1 MKKEK
6 IDLFYGALLHDIGK
20 VIQRATGERKKHALV
35 GADWFDE
42 IADNQVISDQ
52 IRYHMANYQS
62 DKLGNDHL
70 AYITYIA
77 DNIASGVDRRQS
89 NEESDEEASAKIW
102 DTYTNQADIFNVFGV
117 QTDKRYFKPT
127 VLNLKSEPNFAS
139 ATYEPFSKG
148 DYAAIATRI
157 KNELAEFEFNQ
168 AQIDSLLNLFEATLS
183 FVPSSTNTK
192 EIADISLAE
201 HSRLTAAFALAIFDY
216 LEDKGRHNYKEDLF
230 TKASAFYEQEAF
242 LLASFDL
249 SGIQDFIYNI
259 ATSGAAKQLKAR
271 SLYLDFMSEY
281 IADSLLDKLGLNRAN
296 LLYVGGGHA
305 YFVLANTEKTVETL
319 VQFEKDF
326 NQFLLANFQT
336 RLYVAFGWGSF
347 AAKDIM
353 SELNSPESYRQVYQ
367 KASRMISEK
376 KISRYDYQTL
386 MLLNRGGKSSEKECD
401 ICHSVDNLVDS
412 KHLVDSEKKNQKVCV
427 ICQGLYCFSKEIAH
441 NHFIITKNKGLPIG
455 PNACLKGIAF
465 EKLSQEDFSRV
476 YVKNDYKAGTVK
488 ATHVFVGDYQ
498 HTTIDKYADLSK
510 NENKLGIKR
519 LAVVRLDVDDLGA
532 AFMAGFSQQG
542 NGQYSTL
549 SRSATFS
556 RSMSLFF
563 KVYINQFASEKK
575 LSIIYAGGDDVFAIG
590 SWQDIIAF
598 TVELRQNFIKWTN
611 GKLTLSAGI
620 GLFADKTPI
629 SLMAHQTG
637 ELEEAAK
644 GNEKDSISLFSSD
657 YTFKFDQFITNVYDD
672 KLEQIRYFFNHQD
685 ERGKNFI
692 YKLIEL
698 LRNYESEERMNVARL
713 AYYLTRL
720 EELTDKE
727 ERDKFKQFKKLFFKW
742 YTNNESD
749 RKEAEL
755 ALLLYVYEIRKD

>member
-89 NEESDEEASAKIW
+89 NEESDEDASAKIW
-102 DTYTNQADIFNVFGV
+102 DTYTNQADIFNVFGA

-139 ATYEPFSKG
+139 ETYEPFSKG
-148 DYAAIATRI
+148 DYAAIVTRI

-201 HSRLTAAFALAIFDY
+201 HSRLTAAFALAIYDY

-230 TKASAFYEQEAF
+230 TKASAFYEEEAF

-386 MLLNRGGKSSEKECD
+386 MLLNRGGKSSERECE
-401 ICHSVDNLVDS
+401 ICHSVENLVSYHD
-412 KHLVDSEKKNQKVCV
+412 QKVCN
-427 ICQGLYCFSKEIAH
+427 ICRGLYQFSKEITH
-441 NHFIITKNKGLPIG
+441 DHFIITENEGLPIG
-455 PNACLKGIAF
+455 PNACLKGLAF
-465 EKLSQEDFSRV
+465 EELSHQDFSRV

-498 HTTIDKYADLSK
+498 CDEIYNYAALSK
-510 NENKLGIKR
+510 NENGLGIKR

-549 SRSATFS
+549 SRSSTFS

-563 KVYINQFASEKK
+563 KVYINQFASDKK

-698 LRNYESEERMNVARL
+698 LRNYESEEKMNVARL

>member
-62 DKLGNDHL
+62 DKLSNDHL

-102 DTYTNQADIFNVFGV
+102 DTYTNQADIFNVFGA

-139 ATYEPFSKG
+139 ETYEPFSKG
-148 DYAAIATRI
+148 DYAAIVTRI

-201 HSRLTAAFALAIFDY
+201 HSRLTAAFALAIYDY

-230 TKASAFYEQEAF
+230 TKASAFYEEEAF

-386 MLLNRGGKSSEKECD
+386 MLLNRGGKSSERECE
-401 ICHSVDNLVDS
+401 ICHSVENLVSYHD
-412 KHLVDSEKKNQKVCV
+412 QKVCD
-427 ICQGLYCFSKEIAH
+427 ICRDLYQFSKEIAH
-441 NHFIITKNKGLPIG
+441 DHFIITENEGLPIG
-455 PNACLKGIAF
+455 PNACLKGLAF
-465 EKLSQEDFSRV
+465 EKLSQESFSRV

-488 ATHVFVGDYQ
+488 ATHVFIGDYQ
-498 HTTIDKYADLSK
+498 CDEIYNYAALSK
-510 NENKLGIKR
+510 NENGLGIKR

-563 KVYINQFASEKK
+563 KVYINQFASDKK

-644 GNEKDSISLFSSD
+644 VNEKDSISLFSSD

-698 LRNYESEERMNVARL
+698 LRNYESEEKMNVARL

>member
-89 NEESDEEASAKIW
+89 NEESDEDASAKIW
-102 DTYTNQADIFNVFGV
+102 DTYTNQADIFNVFGA

-139 ATYEPFSKG
+139 ETYEPFSKG
-148 DYAAIATRI
+148 DYAAIVTRI

-201 HSRLTAAFALAIFDY
+201 HSRLTADFALAIYDY

-230 TKASAFYEQEAF
+230 TKASAFYEEEAF

-386 MLLNRGGKSSEKECD
+386 MLLNRGGKSSERECE
-401 ICHSVDNLVDS
+401 ICHSVENLVS
-412 KHLVDSEKKNQKVCV
+412 YHEQKVCN
-427 ICQGLYCFSKEIAH
+427 ICRGLYQFSKEITH
-441 NHFIITKNKGLPIG
+441 DHFIITENEGLPIG
-455 PNACLKGIAF
+455 PNACLKGLAF
-465 EKLSQEDFSRV
+465 EELSHQDFSRV

-498 HTTIDKYADLSK
+498 CDEIYNYAALSK
-510 NENKLGIKR
+510 NENGLGIKR

-563 KVYINQFASEKK
+563 KVYINQFASDKK

-644 GNEKDSISLFSSD
+644 VNEKDSISLFSSD

-698 LRNYESEERMNVARL
+698 LRNYESEEKMNVARL

>member
-1 MKKEK
+1 M
-6 IDLFYGALLHDIGK
+6 
-20 VIQRATGERKKHALV
+20 
-35 GADWFDE
+35 
-42 IADNQVISDQ
+42 
-52 IRYHMANYQS
+52 
-62 DKLGNDHL
+62 
-70 AYITYIA
+70 
-77 DNIASGVDRRQS
+77 
-89 NEESDEEASAKIW
+89 
-102 DTYTNQADIFNVFGV
+102 
-117 QTDKRYFKPT
+117 
-127 VLNLKSEPNFAS
+127 
-139 ATYEPFSKG
+139 
-148 DYAAIATRI
+148 
-157 KNELAEFEFNQ
+157 
-168 AQIDSLLNLFEATLS
+168 
-183 FVPSSTNTK
+183 
-192 EIADISLAE
+192 
-201 HSRLTAAFALAIFDY
+201 
-216 LEDKGRHNYKEDLF
+216 
-230 TKASAFYEQEAF
+230 
-242 LLASFDL
+242 
-249 SGIQDFIYNI
+249 
-259 ATSGAAKQLKAR
+259 
-271 SLYLDFMSEY
+271 
-281 IADSLLDKLGLNRAN
+281 
-296 LLYVGGGHA
+296 
-305 YFVLANTEKTVETL
+305 
-319 VQFEKDF
+319 
-326 NQFLLANFQT
+326 
-336 RLYVAFGWGSF
+336 
-347 AAKDIM
+347 
-353 SELNSPESYRQVYQ
+353 
-367 KASRMISEK
+367 
-376 KISRYDYQTL
+376 
-386 MLLNRGGKSSEKECD
+386 
-401 ICHSVDNLVDS
+401 
-412 KHLVDSEKKNQKVCV
+412 
-427 ICQGLYCFSKEIAH
+427 YCFSKEIAH

-563 KVYINQFASEKK
+563 KVYINQFASDKK

-657 YTFKFDQFITNVYDD
+657 YTFKFDQFIANVYDD

-698 LRNYESEERMNVARL
+698 LRNHDRMNMARL

-720 EELTDKE
+720 EELTRETD
-727 ERDKFKQFKKLFFKW
+727 RNKFKTFKNLFYSW
-742 YTNNESD
+742 YTNKDDKD

-755 ALLLYVYEIRKD
+755 ALLLYIYEIRKD

>member
-148 DYAAIATRI
+148 DYAAIATCI

-319 VQFEKDF
+319 AQFEKDF

-336 RLYVAFGWGSF
+336 SLYVAFGWGSF

-575 LSIIYAGGDDVFAIG
+575 LTIIYAGGDDVFAIG

-644 GNEKDSISLFSSD
+644 SNEKDSISLFSSD
-657 YTFKFDQFITNVYDD
+657 YTFKFDQFITNIYDD

-698 LRNYESEERMNVARL
+698 LRNHDRMNMARL

-720 EELTDKE
+720 EELTRETD
-727 ERDKFKQFKKLFFKW
+727 RDKFKTFKNLFYSW
-742 YTNNESD
+742 YTNKDDKD

-755 ALLLYVYEIRKD
+755 ALLLYIYEIRKD

>member
-89 NEESDEEASAKIW
+89 NEESDEDASAKIW
-102 DTYTNQADIFNVFGV
+102 DTYTNQADIFNVFGA

-139 ATYEPFSKG
+139 ATCEPFSKG

-201 HSRLTAAFALAIFDY
+201 HSRLTAAFALAIYDY

-230 TKASAFYEQEAF
+230 TKASAFYEEEAF

-386 MLLNRGGKSSEKECD
+386 MLLNRGGKSSERECE
-401 ICHSVDNLVDS
+401 ICHSVENLVSYHD
-412 KHLVDSEKKNQKVCV
+412 QKVCD
-427 ICQGLYCFSKEIAH
+427 ICRGLYQFSKEIAH
-441 NHFIITKNKGLPIG
+441 DHFIITENEGLPIG
-455 PNACLKGIAF
+455 PNACLKGLAF
-465 EKLSQEDFSRV
+465 EKLSQESFSRV

-498 HTTIDKYADLSK
+498 CDEIYNYAALSK
-510 NENKLGIKR
+510 NENGLGIKR

-563 KVYINQFASEKK
+563 KVYINQFASDKK

-698 LRNYESEERMNVARL
+698 LRNHDRMNMARL

-720 EELTDKE
+720 EELTRETD
-727 ERDKFKQFKKLFFKW
+727 RDKFKTFKNLFYSW
-742 YTNNESD
+742 YTNKDDKD

>member
-102 DTYTNQADIFNVFGV
+102 DTYTNQADIFNVFGA

-148 DYAAIATRI
+148 DYAAIATHI

-201 HSRLTAAFALAIFDY
+201 HSRLTAAFALAIYDY

-230 TKASAFYEQEAF
+230 TKASAFYEEEAF

-367 KASRMISEK
+367 RASRMISDK

-386 MLLNRGGKSSEKECD
+386 MLLNRGGKSSERECE
-401 ICHSVDNLVDS
+401 ICHSVENLVSYHD
-412 KHLVDSEKKNQKVCV
+412 QKVCD
-427 ICQGLYCFSKEIAH
+427 ICRGLYQFSKEIAH
-441 NHFIITKNKGLPIG
+441 DHFIITENEGLPIG
-455 PNACLKGIAF
+455 PNACLKGLAF
-465 EKLSQEDFSRV
+465 EKLSHEAFSRV

-498 HTTIDKYADLSK
+498 CDEIYNYAGLSK
-510 NENKLGIKR
+510 NENGLGIKR

-563 KVYINQFASEKK
+563 KVYINQFARDKK

-644 GNEKDSISLFSSD
+644 SNEKDSISLFSSD

-698 LRNYESEERMNVARL
+698 LRNYDSEEKMNVARL

-720 EELTDKE
+720 EEVTRE
-727 ERDKFKQFKKLFFKW
+727 EDRSKFKTFKNLFYSW
-742 YTNNESD
+742 YTNKDDKD

>member
-42 IADNQVISDQ
+42 IADNQDISDQ

-62 DKLGNDHL
+62 DKLSNDHL

-89 NEESDEEASAKIW
+89 NEESDEETSAKIW
-102 DTYTNQADIFNVFGV
+102 DTYTNQADIFNVFGA

-168 AQIDSLLNLFEATLS
+168 TQIDSLLNLFEATLS

-201 HSRLTAAFALAIFDY
+201 HSRLTAAFALAIYDF

-230 TKASAFYEQEAF
+230 TKASAFYEEEAF

-281 IADSLLDKLGLNRAN
+281 LADSLLDKLGLNRAN

-401 ICHSVDNLVDS
+401 ICHFVENLVSYHD
-412 KHLVDSEKKNQKVCV
+412 QKVCD
-427 ICQGLYCFSKEIAH
+427 ICRGLYQFSKE
-441 NHFIITKNKGLPIG
+441 IG

-465 EKLSQEDFSRV
+465 EKLRQEDFSRV

-498 HTTIDKYADLSK
+498 YTTIDKYADLSK

-563 KVYINQFASEKK
+563 KVYINQFASDKK

-698 LRNYESEERMNVARL
+698 FRNYDSEEKMNVARL

>member
-1 MKKEK
+1 LKKEK

-62 DKLGNDHL
+62 DKLSNDHL

-102 DTYTNQADIFNVFGV
+102 DTYTNQADIFNVFGA

-139 ATYEPFSKG
+139 ETYEPFSKG
-148 DYAAIATRI
+148 DYAAIVTRI

-201 HSRLTAAFALAIFDY
+201 HSRLTAAFALAIYDY

-230 TKASAFYEQEAF
+230 TKASAFYEEEAF

-386 MLLNRGGKSSEKECD
+386 MLLNRGGKSSERECE
-401 ICHSVDNLVDS
+401 ICHSVENLVSYHD
-412 KHLVDSEKKNQKVCV
+412 QKVCD
-427 ICQGLYCFSKEIAH
+427 ICRDLYQFSKEIAH
-441 NHFIITKNKGLPIG
+441 DHFIITENEGLPIG
-455 PNACLKGIAF
+455 PNACLKGLAF
-465 EKLSQEDFSRV
+465 EKLSQESFSRV

-488 ATHVFVGDYQ
+488 ATHVFIGDYQ
-498 HTTIDKYADLSK
+498 CDEIYNYAALSK
-510 NENKLGIKR
+510 NENGLGIKR

-563 KVYINQFASEKK
+563 KVYINQFASDKK

-644 GNEKDSISLFSSD
+644 VNEKDSISLFSSD

-698 LRNYESEERMNVARL
+698 LRNYESEEKMNVARL

>member
-42 IADNQVISDQ
+42 IVDNQVISDQ

-62 DKLGNDHL
+62 DKLSNDHL

-89 NEESDEEASAKIW
+89 NEESDEDASAKIW
-102 DTYTNQADIFNVFGV
+102 DTYTNQADIFNVFGA

-201 HSRLTAAFALAIFDY
+201 HSRLTAAFALAIYDY

-230 TKASAFYEQEAF
+230 TKASAFYEEEAF

-386 MLLNRGGKSSEKECD
+386 MLLNRGGKSSERECE
-401 ICHSVDNLVDS
+401 ICHSVENLVDS
-412 KHLVDSEKKNQKVCV
+412 KKKNQKVCV

-465 EKLSQEDFSRV
+465 EKLRHEEFSRV

-563 KVYINQFASEKK
+563 KVYINQFASDKK

-698 LRNYESEERMNVARL
+698 LRNYESEEKMNVARL

>member
-62 DKLGNDHL
+62 DKLSNDHL

-89 NEESDEEASAKIW
+89 NEESDEGASAKIW
-102 DTYTNQADIFNVFGV
+102 DTYTNQADIFNVFGA

-139 ATYEPFSKG
+139 ETYEPFSKG
-148 DYAAIATRI
+148 DYAAIVTRI

-201 HSRLTAAFALAIFDY
+201 HSRLTAAFALAIYDY
-216 LEDKGRHNYKEDLF
+216 LEDKDRHNYKEDLF
-230 TKASAFYEQEAF
+230 TKASAFYEEEAF

-305 YFVLANTEKTVETL
+305 YFILANTEKTVETL

-386 MLLNRGGKSSEKECD
+386 ILLNRGGKSSERECE
-401 ICHSVDNLVDS
+401 ICHSVENLVSYHD
-412 KHLVDSEKKNQKVCV
+412 QKVCD
-427 ICQGLYCFSKEIAH
+427 ICRGLYQFSKEIAH
-441 NHFIITKNKGLPIG
+441 DHFIITENGGLPIG
-455 PNACLKGIAF
+455 PNACLKGVAF
-465 EKLSQEDFSRV
+465 KELSHEAFSRV

-498 HTTIDKYADLSK
+498 CDEIYNYAGLSK
-510 NENKLGIKR
+510 NENGLGIKR

-549 SRSATFS
+549 SRSSTFS

-563 KVYINQFASEKK
+563 KVYINQFASDKK

-620 GLFADKTPI
+620 GLFAAKTPI

-698 LRNYESEERMNVARL
+698 LRNYESEEKMNVARL

>member
-62 DKLGNDHL
+62 DKLSNDHL

-89 NEESDEEASAKIW
+89 NEESDEGASAKIW
-102 DTYTNQADIFNVFGV
+102 DTYTNQADIFNVFGA

-139 ATYEPFSKG
+139 ETYEPFSKG
-148 DYAAIATRI
+148 DYAAIVTRI

-201 HSRLTAAFALAIFDY
+201 HSRLTAAFALAIYDY
-216 LEDKGRHNYKEDLF
+216 LEDKDRHNYKEDLF
-230 TKASAFYEQEAF
+230 TKASAFYEEEAF

-305 YFVLANTEKTVETL
+305 YFILANTEKTVETL

-386 MLLNRGGKSSEKECD
+386 ILLNRGGKSSERECE
-401 ICHSVDNLVDS
+401 ICHSVENLVSYHD
-412 KHLVDSEKKNQKVCV
+412 QKVCD
-427 ICQGLYCFSKEIAH
+427 ICRGLYQFSKEIAH
-441 NHFIITKNKGLPIG
+441 DHFIITENGGLPIG
-455 PNACLKGIAF
+455 PNACLKGVAF
-465 EKLSQEDFSRV
+465 KELSQESFSRV

-488 ATHVFVGDYQ
+488 ATHVFIGDYQ
-498 HTTIDKYADLSK
+498 CDEIYNYAALSK
-510 NENKLGIKR
+510 NENGLGIKR

-563 KVYINQFASEKK
+563 KVYINQFASDKK

-644 GNEKDSISLFSSD
+644 VNEKDSISLFSSD

-698 LRNYESEERMNVARL
+698 LRNYESEEKMNVARL

>member
-1 MKKEK
+1 M
-6 IDLFYGALLHDIGK
+6 
-20 VIQRATGERKKHALV
+20 
-35 GADWFDE
+35 
-42 IADNQVISDQ
+42 
-52 IRYHMANYQS
+52 
-62 DKLGNDHL
+62 
-70 AYITYIA
+70 
-77 DNIASGVDRRQS
+77 
-89 NEESDEEASAKIW
+89 
-102 DTYTNQADIFNVFGV
+102 
-117 QTDKRYFKPT
+117 
-127 VLNLKSEPNFAS
+127 
-139 ATYEPFSKG
+139 
-148 DYAAIATRI
+148 
-157 KNELAEFEFNQ
+157 
-168 AQIDSLLNLFEATLS
+168 
-183 FVPSSTNTK
+183 PSSTNTK
-192 EIADISLAE
+192 EIADISLAD
-201 HSRLTAAFALAIFDY
+201 HSRLTAAFALAIYDY

-230 TKASAFYEQEAF
+230 TKASAFYEEEAF

-259 ATSGAAKQLKAR
+259 NIATNGAAKQLKAR

-296 LLYVGGGHA
+296 MLYVGGGHA

-367 KASRMISEK
+367 KASRMISKK

-386 MLLNRGGKSSEKECD
+386 MLLNRGGKSSERECE
-401 ICHSVDNLVDS
+401 ICHSVENLVAYHD
-412 KHLVDSEKKNQKVCV
+412 QKVCD
-427 ICQGLYCFSKEIAH
+427 ICRGLYQFSKEIAH
-441 NHFIITKNKGLPIG
+441 DHFIITENEGLSIG
-455 PNACLKGIAF
+455 PNACLKGVAF
-465 EKLSQEDFSRV
+465 EKLSQEAFSRV

-498 HTTIDKYADLSK
+498 CDEIYNYAALSK
-510 NENKLGIKR
+510 NENGLGIKR

-532 AFMAGFSQQG
+532 SFMAGFSQQG

-563 KVYINQFASEKK
+563 KVYINQFASDKK

-598 TVELRQNFIKWTN
+598 TVELRENFIKWTN

-657 YTFKFDQFITNVYDD
+657 YTFKFDRFITNVYDD

-698 LRNYESEERMNVARL
+698 LRNYDRMNMARL

-720 EELTDKE
+720 EELTRETD
-727 ERDKFKQFKKLFFKW
+727 RDKFKTFKNLFYSW
-742 YTNNESD
+742 YTNKDDKD

-755 ALLLYVYEIRKD
+755 ALLLYIYEIRKD

>member
-89 NEESDEEASAKIW
+89 NEESDEDASAKIW
-102 DTYTNQADIFNVFGV
+102 DTYTNQADIFNVFGA

-139 ATYEPFSKG
+139 ETYEPFSKG
-148 DYAAIATRI
+148 DYAAIVTRI

-201 HSRLTAAFALAIFDY
+201 HSRLTADFALAIYDY

-230 TKASAFYEQEAF
+230 TKASAFYEEEAF

-367 KASRMISEK
+367 KSSRMISEK

-386 MLLNRGGKSSEKECD
+386 MLLNRGGKSSERECE
-401 ICHSVDNLVDS
+401 ICHSVENLVS
-412 KHLVDSEKKNQKVCV
+412 YHEQKVCN
-427 ICQGLYCFSKEIAH
+427 ICRGLYQFSKEITH
-441 NHFIITKNKGLPIG
+441 DHFIITENEGLPIG
-455 PNACLKGIAF
+455 PNACLKGLAF
-465 EKLSQEDFSRV
+465 EELSHQDFSRV

-498 HTTIDKYADLSK
+498 CDEIYNYAALSK
-510 NENKLGIKR
+510 NENGLGIKR

-563 KVYINQFASEKK
+563 KVYINQFASDKK
-575 LSIIYAGGDDVFAIG
+575 LTIIYAGGDDVFAIG

-698 LRNYESEERMNVARL
+698 LRNYESEEKMNVARL

>member
-62 DKLGNDHL
+62 DKLSNDHL

-89 NEESDEEASAKIW
+89 NEESDEGASAKIW
-102 DTYTNQADIFNVFGV
+102 DTYTNQADIFNVFGA

-139 ATYEPFSKG
+139 ETYEPFSKG
-148 DYAAIATRI
+148 DYAAIVTRI

-201 HSRLTAAFALAIFDY
+201 HSRLTAAFALAIYDY
-216 LEDKGRHNYKEDLF
+216 LEDKDRHNYKEDLF
-230 TKASAFYEQEAF
+230 TKASAFYEEEAF

-305 YFVLANTEKTVETL
+305 YFILANTEKTVETL

-386 MLLNRGGKSSEKECD
+386 ILLNRGGKSSERECE
-401 ICHSVDNLVDS
+401 ICHSVENLVSYHD
-412 KHLVDSEKKNQKVCV
+412 QKVCD
-427 ICQGLYCFSKEIAH
+427 ICRGLYQFSKEIAH
-441 NHFIITKNKGLPIG
+441 DHFIITENGGLPIG
-455 PNACLKGIAF
+455 PNACLKGLAF
-465 EKLSQEDFSRV
+465 KELSHEAFSRV

-498 HTTIDKYADLSK
+498 CDEIYNYAGLSK
-510 NENKLGIKR
+510 NENGLGIKR

-549 SRSATFS
+549 SRSSTFS

-563 KVYINQFASEKK
+563 KVYINQFASDKK

-620 GLFADKTPI
+620 GLFAAKTPI

-698 LRNYESEERMNVARL
+698 LRNYESEEKMNVARL

>member
-89 NEESDEEASAKIW
+89 NEESDEDASAKIW
-102 DTYTNQADIFNVFGV
+102 DTYTNQADIFNVFGA

-139 ATYEPFSKG
+139 ETYEPFSKG
-148 DYAAIATRI
+148 DYAAIVTRI

-201 HSRLTAAFALAIFDY
+201 HSRLTAAFALAIYDY

-230 TKASAFYEQEAF
+230 TKASAFYEEEAF

-386 MLLNRGGKSSEKECD
+386 MLLNRGGKSSERECE
-401 ICHSVDNLVDS
+401 ICHSVENLVSYHD
-412 KHLVDSEKKNQKVCV
+412 QKVCN
-427 ICQGLYCFSKEIAH
+427 ICRGLYQFSKEITH
-441 NHFIITKNKGLPIG
+441 DHFIITENEGLPIG
-455 PNACLKGIAF
+455 PNACLKGLAF
-465 EKLSQEDFSRV
+465 EELSHQDFSRV

-498 HTTIDKYADLSK
+498 CDEIYNYAALSK
-510 NENKLGIKR
+510 NENGLGIKR

-563 KVYINQFASEKK
+563 KVYINQFASDKK

-698 LRNYESEERMNVARL
+698 LRNYESEEKMNVARL

>member
-62 DKLGNDHL
+62 DKLSNDHL

-89 NEESDEEASAKIW
+89 NEESDEEVSAKIW
-102 DTYTNQADIFNVFGV
+102 DTYTNQADIFNVFGA

-139 ATYEPFSKG
+139 ETYEPFSKG
-148 DYAAIATRI
+148 DYAAIVTRI

-201 HSRLTAAFALAIFDY
+201 HSRLTAAFALAIYDY

-230 TKASAFYEQEAF
+230 TKASAFYEEEAF

-386 MLLNRGGKSSEKECD
+386 MLLNRGGKSSERECE
-401 ICHSVDNLVDS
+401 ICHSVENLVSYHD
-412 KHLVDSEKKNQKVCV
+412 QKVCD
-427 ICQGLYCFSKEIAH
+427 ICRDLYQFSKEIAH
-441 NHFIITKNKGLPIG
+441 DHFIITENEGLPIG
-455 PNACLKGIAF
+455 PNACLKGLAF
-465 EKLSQEDFSRV
+465 EKLSQESFSRV

-488 ATHVFVGDYQ
+488 ATHVFIGDYQ
-498 HTTIDKYADLSK
+498 CDEIYNYAALSK
-510 NENKLGIKR
+510 NENGLGIKR

-563 KVYINQFASEKK
+563 KVYINQFASDKK

-644 GNEKDSISLFSSD
+644 VNEKDSISLFSSD

-698 LRNYESEERMNVARL
+698 LRNYESEEKMNVARL

>member
-89 NEESDEEASAKIW
+89 NEESDEDASAKIW
-102 DTYTNQADIFNVFGV
+102 DTYTNQADIFNVFGA

-139 ATYEPFSKG
+139 ETYEPFSKG
-148 DYAAIATRI
+148 DYAAIVTRI

-201 HSRLTAAFALAIFDY
+201 HSRLTAAFALAIYDY

-230 TKASAFYEQEAF
+230 TKASAFYEEEAF

-386 MLLNRGGKSSEKECD
+386 MLLNRGGKSSERECE
-401 ICHSVDNLVDS
+401 ICHSVENLVSYHD
-412 KHLVDSEKKNQKVCV
+412 QKVCD
-427 ICQGLYCFSKEIAH
+427 ICRGLYQFSKEIAH
-441 NHFIITKNKGLPIG
+441 DHFIITESEGLPIG
-455 PNACLKGIAF
+455 PNACLKGLAF
-465 EKLSQEDFSRV
+465 EKLSQESFSRV

-498 HTTIDKYADLSK
+498 CDEIYNYAALSK
-510 NENKLGIKR
+510 NENGLGIKR

-532 AFMAGFSQQG
+532 AFMAGFTQQG

-563 KVYINQFASEKK
+563 KVYINQFASDKK
-575 LSIIYAGGDDVFAIG
+575 LTIIYAGGDDVFAIG

-698 LRNYESEERMNVARL
+698 LRNYDSEEKMNVARL

>member
-1 MKKEK
+1 M
-6 IDLFYGALLHDIGK
+6 
-20 VIQRATGERKKHALV
+20 
-35 GADWFDE
+35 
-42 IADNQVISDQ
+42 
-52 IRYHMANYQS
+52 
-62 DKLGNDHL
+62 
-70 AYITYIA
+70 
-77 DNIASGVDRRQS
+77 
-89 NEESDEEASAKIW
+89 
-102 DTYTNQADIFNVFGV
+102 
-117 QTDKRYFKPT
+117 
-127 VLNLKSEPNFAS
+127 
-139 ATYEPFSKG
+139 
-148 DYAAIATRI
+148 
-157 KNELAEFEFNQ
+157 
-168 AQIDSLLNLFEATLS
+168 DSLLNLFEATLS

-201 HSRLTAAFALAIFDY
+201 HSRLTAAFALAIYDY

-230 TKASAFYEQEAF
+230 TKASAFYEEEAF

-305 YFVLANTEKTVETL
+305 YFILANTEKTVETL

-386 MLLNRGGKSSEKECD
+386 MLLNRGGKSSERECE
-401 ICHSVDNLVDS
+401 ICHSVENLVSYHD
-412 KHLVDSEKKNQKVCV
+412 QKVCD
-427 ICQGLYCFSKEIAH
+427 ICRGLYQFSKEIAH
-441 NHFIITKNKGLPIG
+441 DHFIITENEGLPIG
-455 PNACLKGIAF
+455 PNACLKGLTF

-498 HTTIDKYADLSK
+498 CDEIYNYAALSK
-510 NENKLGIKR
+510 NENGLGIKR

-563 KVYINQFASEKK
+563 KVYINQFASDKK

-698 LRNYESEERMNVARL
+698 LRNYESEEKMNVARL

>member
-89 NEESDEEASAKIW
+89 NEESDEDASAKIW
-102 DTYTNQADIFNVFGV
+102 DTYTNQADIFNVFGS

-139 ATYEPFSKG
+139 ANYEPFSKG

-201 HSRLTAAFALAIFDY
+201 HSRLTAAFALAIYDY

-230 TKASAFYEQEAF
+230 TKASAFYEEEAF

-347 AAKDIM
+347 AAKAIM

-367 KASRMISEK
+367 KSSRMISEK

-386 MLLNRGGKSSEKECD
+386 MLLNRGGKSSERECE
-401 ICHSVDNLVDS
+401 ICHSVED
-412 KHLVDSEKKNQKVCV
+412 LVDSEKKKQKVCV

-476 YVKNDYKAGTVK
+476 YVKNDYEAGTVK
-488 ATHVFVGDYQ
+488 ASRVFVGYYQ

-510 NENKLGIKR
+510 NENKLGVKR

-563 KVYINQFASEKK
+563 KVYINQFASDKK

-590 SWQDIIAF
+590 SWQDIIEF

-698 LRNYESEERMNVARL
+698 LRNYDSEEKMNVARL

-720 EELTDKE
+720 EELTDKD

-742 YTNNESD
+742 YTNSESD

>member
-62 DKLGNDHL
+62 DKLSNDHL

-89 NEESDEEASAKIW
+89 NEESDEGASAKIW
-102 DTYTNQADIFNVFGV
+102 DTYTNQADIFNVFGA

-139 ATYEPFSKG
+139 ETYEPFSKG
-148 DYAAIATRI
+148 DYAAIVTRI

-201 HSRLTAAFALAIFDY
+201 HSRLTAAFALAIYDY
-216 LEDKGRHNYKEDLF
+216 LEDKDRHNYKEDLF
-230 TKASAFYEQEAF
+230 TKASAFYEEEAF

-305 YFVLANTEKTVETL
+305 YFILANTEKTVETL

-386 MLLNRGGKSSEKECD
+386 ILLNRGGKSSERECE
-401 ICHSVDNLVDS
+401 ICHSVENLVSYHD
-412 KHLVDSEKKNQKVCV
+412 QKVCD
-427 ICQGLYCFSKEIAH
+427 ICRGLYQFSKEIAH
-441 NHFIITKNKGLPIG
+441 DHFIITENGGLPIG
-455 PNACLKGIAF
+455 PNACLKGVAF
-465 EKLSQEDFSRV
+465 KELSHEAFSRV

-498 HTTIDKYADLSK
+498 CDEIYNYAGLSK
-510 NENKLGIKR
+510 NENGLGIKR

-549 SRSATFS
+549 SRSSTFS

-563 KVYINQFASEKK
+563 KVYINQFASDKK

-698 LRNYESEERMNVARL
+698 LRNHDRMNMARL

-720 EELTDKE
+720 EELTRETD
-727 ERDKFKQFKKLFFKW
+727 RDKFKTFKNLFYSW
-742 YTNNESD
+742 YTNKDDKD

-755 ALLLYVYEIRKD
+755 ALLLYIYEIRKD

>member
-42 IADNQVISDQ
+42 IANNQVISDQ

-89 NEESDEEASAKIW
+89 NEESDEGASDKIW
-102 DTYTNQADIFNVFGV
+102 DTYTNQADIFNVFGA

-139 ATYEPFSKG
+139 ATYKPFSKG

-201 HSRLTAAFALAIFDY
+201 HSRLTAAFALAIYDY

-230 TKASAFYEQEAF
+230 TKASAFYEEEAF

-319 VQFEKDF
+319 IQFEKDF

-386 MLLNRGGKSSEKECD
+386 MLLNRGGKSSERECE
-401 ICHSVDNLVDS
+401 ICHSVENLVSYHD
-412 KHLVDSEKKNQKVCV
+412 QKVCD
-427 ICQGLYCFSKEIAH
+427 ICRGLYQFSKEITH
-441 NHFIITKNKGLPIG
+441 DHFIITENEGLPIG

-465 EKLSQEDFSRV
+465 EKLSQEAFSRV

-498 HTTIDKYADLSK
+498 CDEIYNYAALSK
-510 NENKLGIKR
+510 NENGLGIKR

-563 KVYINQFASEKK
+563 KVYINQFANDKK

-698 LRNYESEERMNVARL
+698 LRNHDRMNMARL

-720 EELTDKE
+720 EELTRETD
-727 ERDKFKQFKKLFFKW
+727 RDKFKTFKNLFYSW
-742 YTNNESD
+742 YTNKDDKD

>member
-35 GADWFDE
+35 GANWFDE

-89 NEESDEEASAKIW
+89 NEESDEDASAKIW
-102 DTYTNQADIFNVFGV
+102 DTYTNQADIFNVFGA

-201 HSRLTAAFALAIFDY
+201 HSRLTAAFALAIYDY
-216 LEDKGRHNYKEDLF
+216 LEDKGRRNYKEDLF
-230 TKASAFYEQEAF
+230 TKASAFYEEEAF

-305 YFVLANTEKTVETL
+305 YFILANTEKTVETL

-386 MLLNRGGKSSEKECD
+386 LLLNRGGKSSERECE
-401 ICHSVDNLVDS
+401 ICHSVENLVSYHD
-412 KHLVDSEKKNQKVCV
+412 QKVCD
-427 ICQGLYCFSKEIAH
+427 ICRDLYQFSKEIAH
-441 NHFIITKNKGLPIG
+441 DHFIITENEGIPIG
-455 PNACLKGIAF
+455 PNACLKGVAF
-465 EKLSQEDFSRV
+465 EELSHQDFSRV

-498 HTTIDKYADLSK
+498 CDEIYNYAALSK
-510 NENKLGIKR
+510 NENGLGIKR

-563 KVYINQFASEKK
+563 KVYINQFASDKK
-575 LSIIYAGGDDVFAIG
+575 LTIIYAGGDDVFAIG

-698 LRNYESEERMNVARL
+698 LRNYESEEKMNVARL

>member
-62 DKLGNDHL
+62 DKLSNDHL

-102 DTYTNQADIFNVFGV
+102 DTYTNQADIFNVFGA

-139 ATYEPFSKG
+139 ETYEPFSKG
-148 DYAAIATRI
+148 DYAAIVTRI

-201 HSRLTAAFALAIFDY
+201 HSRLTAAFALAIYDY

-230 TKASAFYEQEAF
+230 TKASAFYEEEAF

-386 MLLNRGGKSSEKECD
+386 MLLNRGGKSSERECE
-401 ICHSVDNLVDS
+401 ICHSVENLVSYHD
-412 KHLVDSEKKNQKVCV
+412 QKVCD
-427 ICQGLYCFSKEIAH
+427 ICRDLYQFSKEIAH
-441 NHFIITKNKGLPIG
+441 DHFIITENEGLPIG
-455 PNACLKGIAF
+455 PNACLKGLAF
-465 EKLSQEDFSRV
+465 EKLSQESFSRV

-488 ATHVFVGDYQ
+488 ATHVFIGDYQ
-498 HTTIDKYADLSK
+498 CDEIYNYAALSK
-510 NENKLGIKR
+510 NENGLGIKR

-532 AFMAGFSQQG
+532 AFMAGFSQQV

-549 SRSATFS
+549 SRSASFS

-563 KVYINQFASEKK
+563 KVYINQFASDKK

-644 GNEKDSISLFSSD
+644 VNEKDSISLFSSD

-698 LRNYESEERMNVARL
+698 LRNYESEEKMNVARL

>member
-62 DKLGNDHL
+62 DKLSTDHL

-77 DNIASGVDRRQS
+77 DNISAGVDRRQS

-102 DTYTNQADIFNVFGV
+102 DTYTNQADIFNVFGA

-139 ATYEPFSKG
+139 ETYEPFSKG
-148 DYAAIATRI
+148 DYAAIVTRI

-201 HSRLTAAFALAIFDY
+201 HSRLTAAFALAIYDY

-230 TKASAFYEQEAF
+230 TKASAFYEEEAF

-386 MLLNRGGKSSEKECD
+386 MLLNRGGKSSERECE
-401 ICHSVDNLVDS
+401 ICHSVENLVSYHD
-412 KHLVDSEKKNQKVCV
+412 QKVCD
-427 ICQGLYCFSKEIAH
+427 ICRDLYQFSKEIAH
-441 NHFIITKNKGLPIG
+441 DHFIITENEGLPIG
-455 PNACLKGIAF
+455 PNACLKGLAF
-465 EKLSQEDFSRV
+465 EKLSQESFSRV

-488 ATHVFVGDYQ
+488 ATHVFIGDYQ
-498 HTTIDKYADLSK
+498 CDEIYNYAALSK
-510 NENKLGIKR
+510 NENGLGIKR

-563 KVYINQFASEKK
+563 KVYINQFASDKK

-644 GNEKDSISLFSSD
+644 VNEKDSISLFSSD

-698 LRNYESEERMNVARL
+698 LRNYESEEKMNVARL

>member
-62 DKLGNDHL
+62 NKLGNDHL

-89 NEESDEEASAKIW
+89 NEESDEDASAKIW
-102 DTYTNQADIFNVFGV
+102 DTYTNQADIFNIFGA

-127 VLNLKSEPNFAS
+127 VLNLKSKPNFAS
-139 ATYEPFSKG
+139 ATYEHLSKG

-157 KNELAEFEFNQ
+157 ENELAEFEFNQ
-168 AQIDSLLNLFEATLS
+168 VQIDSLLNLFEATLS

-192 EIADISLAE
+192 EIADISLAD
-201 HSRLTAAFALAIFDY
+201 HSRLTAAFALAIYDY

-230 TKASAFYEQEAF
+230 TKVSAFYEEEAF

-259 ATSGAAKQLKAR
+259 NIATNGAAKQLKAR

-296 LLYVGGGHA
+296 MLYVGGGHA

-367 KASRMISEK
+367 KASRMISKK

-386 MLLNRGGKSSEKECD
+386 MLLNRGGKSSERECE
-401 ICHSVDNLVDS
+401 ICHSVENLVSYHD
-412 KHLVDSEKKNQKVCV
+412 QKVCD
-427 ICQGLYCFSKEIAH
+427 ICRGLYQFSKEIAH
-441 NHFIITKNKGLPIG
+441 DHFIITENEGLPIG
-455 PNACLKGIAF
+455 PNACLKGVAF
-465 EKLSQEDFSRV
+465 EKLSQEAFSRV

-498 HTTIDKYADLSK
+498 CDEIYNYAALSK
-510 NENKLGIKR
+510 NENGLGIKR

-563 KVYINQFASEKK
+563 KVYINQFASDKK

-598 TVELRQNFIKWTN
+598 TVELRENFIKWTN

-657 YTFKFDQFITNVYDD
+657 YTFKFDRFITNVYDD

-698 LRNYESEERMNVARL
+698 LRNYDRMNMARL

-720 EELTDKE
+720 EELTRETD
-727 ERDKFKQFKKLFFKW
+727 RDKFKTFKNLFYSW
-742 YTNNESD
+742 YTNKDDKD

-755 ALLLYVYEIRKD
+755 ALLLYIYEIRKD

>member
-1 MKKEK
+1 M
-6 IDLFYGALLHDIGK
+6 
-20 VIQRATGERKKHALV
+20 
-35 GADWFDE
+35 
-42 IADNQVISDQ
+42 
-52 IRYHMANYQS
+52 
-62 DKLGNDHL
+62 
-70 AYITYIA
+70 
-77 DNIASGVDRRQS
+77 
-89 NEESDEEASAKIW
+89 
-102 DTYTNQADIFNVFGV
+102 
-117 QTDKRYFKPT
+117 
-127 VLNLKSEPNFAS
+127 
-139 ATYEPFSKG
+139 
-148 DYAAIATRI
+148 
-157 KNELAEFEFNQ
+157 
-168 AQIDSLLNLFEATLS
+168 
-183 FVPSSTNTK
+183 PSSTNTK

-201 HSRLTAAFALAIFDY
+201 HSRLTAAFALAIYDY

-230 TKASAFYEQEAF
+230 TKASAFYEEEAF

-305 YFVLANTEKTVETL
+305 YFVLANTEKMVETL
-319 VQFEKDF
+319 VEFEKDF

-386 MLLNRGGKSSEKECD
+386 MLLNRGGKSSERECE
-401 ICHSVDNLVDS
+401 ICHSVENLVSYHD
-412 KHLVDSEKKNQKVCV
+412 QKVCD
-427 ICQGLYCFSKEIAH
+427 ICRGLYQFSKEIAH
-441 NHFIITKNKGLPIG
+441 DHFIITENEGLPIG
-455 PNACLKGIAF
+455 PNACLKGVAF
-465 EKLSQEDFSRV
+465 KELSQEDFSRV

-498 HTTIDKYADLSK
+498 CDEIYNYAALSK
-510 NENKLGIKR
+510 NENGLGIKR

-563 KVYINQFASEKK
+563 KVYINQFASDKK

-698 LRNYESEERMNVARL
+698 LRNHDRMNMARL

-720 EELTDKE
+720 EELTRETD
-727 ERDKFKQFKKLFFKW
+727 RDKFKTFKNLFYSW
-742 YTNNESD
+742 YTNKDDKD

>member
-89 NEESDEEASAKIW
+89 NEESDEDASAKIW
-102 DTYTNQADIFNVFGV
+102 DTYTNQADIFNVFGA

-148 DYAAIATRI
+148 DYAAIPTRI

-201 HSRLTAAFALAIFDY
+201 HSRLTAAFALAIYDY

-230 TKASAFYEQEAF
+230 TKASAFYEEEAF

-386 MLLNRGGKSSEKECD
+386 MLLNRGGKSSERECE
-401 ICHSVDNLVDS
+401 ICHSVENLVSYHD
-412 KHLVDSEKKNQKVCV
+412 QKVCD
-427 ICQGLYCFSKEIAH
+427 ICRGLYQFSKEIAH
-441 NHFIITKNKGLPIG
+441 DHFIITENEGLPIG
-455 PNACLKGIAF
+455 PNACLKGVAF
-465 EKLSQEDFSRV
+465 EKLSHEEFSRV

-498 HTTIDKYADLSK
+498 CDEIYNYAALSK
-510 NENKLGIKR
+510 NENGLGIKR

-563 KVYINQFASEKK
+563 KVYINQFASDKK

-590 SWQDIIAF
+590 SWQDIISF

-698 LRNYESEERMNVARL
+698 LRNHDRMNMARL

-720 EELTDKE
+720 EELTRETD
-727 ERDKFKQFKKLFFKW
+727 RDKFKTFKSLFYSW
-742 YTNNESD
+742 YTNKDDKD

>member
-62 DKLGNDHL
+62 DKLSNDHL

-102 DTYTNQADIFNVFGV
+102 DTYTNQADIFNVFGA

-148 DYAAIATRI
+148 DYAAITTRI

-201 HSRLTAAFALAIFDY
+201 HSRLTAAFALAIYDY

-230 TKASAFYEQEAF
+230 TKASAFYEEEAF

-401 ICHSVDNLVDS
+401 ICHSVENLVSYHD
-412 KHLVDSEKKNQKVCV
+412 QKVCD
-427 ICQGLYCFSKEIAH
+427 ICRSLYQFSKEIAH
-441 NHFIITKNKGLPIG
+441 DHFIITENEGLPIG
-455 PNACLKGIAF
+455 PNAFLKGLAF

-498 HTTIDKYADLSK
+498 YTTIDEYADLSK

-532 AFMAGFSQQG
+532 TFMAGFSQQG

-563 KVYINQFASEKK
+563 KVYINQFASDKK

-657 YTFKFDQFITNVYDD
+657 YTFKFDQFIANVYDD

-698 LRNYESEERMNVARL
+698 LRNYESEEKMNVARL